1 MPNTYK
7 DKLLT
12 VDSTTVNSTLST
24 ANSKQ
29 STVLTCV
36 VNGRSHSTS
45 TDSISEDDVFV
56 INNKIE
62 ETSSGNA
69 PCKPTAVSVEK
80 QSDGKSKRKKRK
92 GRGSGSGRKGS
103 GSGSDGENTSKGKSK
118 KGKGNE
124 KEVVSKIFH

>member
-7 DKLLT
+7 DKLLN

-24 ANSKQ
+24 DNQQFLHVWSMEGVTQHQLIAYLKTMCLSSTTRSRKQ
-29 STVLTCV
+29 ALVMHHVSQQLYLLK
-36 VNGRSHSTS
+36 
-45 TDSISEDDVFV
+45 
-56 INNKIE
+56 NKVME
-62 ETSSGNA
+62 S
-69 PCKPTAVSVEK
+69 
-80 QSDGKSKRKKRK
+80 QRRKRK

-103 GSGSDGENTSKGKSK
+103 GSGSDGENTSKRKSK